1 MMTRALIENGASKVY
16 ILGRR
21 LNKLQETAASISPNV
36 VPVQCDVTSKA
47 DLQRAAEQVERE
59 VGYMN
64 LLVCNSGITG
74 PSPGVQMS
82 ENVTL
87 DEFVDKN
94 FAIDFDE
101 YTNTFAVNVTAVWFT
116 AMAFLRLLDKGNQ
129 QSGDMERKSQV
140 IVTSSLASYNKKAP
154 AGYAYGQSKAA
165 ATHAMKHLA
174 NQLPKFGIRL
184 VGFLNASCCTAHTNA
199 SNQRFVAQMPFCLDV
214 SISFT
219 VFLDAS
225 KRLTACS
232 VPERNVCACAG
243 KVQDGD
249 WRISQRALVHGTAQQ
264 ARRRKGHG
272 RNTSLFGVARR
283 RLLQRRRTSG
293 RRRPPR

>member
-1 MMTRALIENGASKVY
+1 MFAGIGLMMTRALIENGASKVY

-21 LNKLQETAASISPNV
+21 LAKLQETAASISPNV

-64 LLVCNSGITG
+64 LLVCNSGIGG
-74 PSPGVQMS
+74 PSPGVQSS

-116 AMAFLRLLDKGNQ
+116 TIAFLRLLDKGNQ
-129 QSGDMERKSQV
+129 QSGNLEQKSQV
-140 IVTSSLASYNKKAP
+140 VVTSSLASYNKKAP

-174 NQLPKFGIRL
+174 NQLPKWGIRL
-184 VGFLNASCCTAHTNA
+184 V
-199 SNQRFVAQMPFCLDV
+199 
-214 SISFT
+214 
-219 VFLDAS
+219 
-225 KRLTACS
+225 
-232 VPERNVCACAG
+232 
-243 KVQDGD
+243 
-249 WRISQRALVHGTAQQ
+249 
-264 ARRRKGHG
+264 
-272 RNTSLFGVARR
+272 
-283 RLLQRRRTSG
+283 RLLKGTFWASDVLTSESKFAQCQCHLA
-293 RRRPPR
+293 RM